1 MLLFWGGGGEG
12 ENITVSNIMKH
23 AGTSL
28 ENLNLEVG
36 GIPCASL
43 CFHFLAL
50 PISSYTN
57 WLKHFDASV
66 SLNLQEQAS
75 PLDGIVSGALLQT
88 ESIFNFPMSLII
100 VTLLFRPQNKI
111 QEGGV
116 LRFGS
121 VPIPRLFLWASC
133 IVPLYLLKKST
144 ILFALFS
151 VCFFFFYSQFFIFS
165 LFFRNLCGCTDI
177 DAGVWRYGGEGRGT
191 ARPNKCNSPHPTHGD
206 TSQR

>member
-111 QEGGV
+111 QEGSLTFWSSAYPTSFSMSFLYCSIV
-116 LRFGS
+116 FAEKKYHPVCFILC
-121 VPIPRLFLWASC
+121 LFLFF
-133 IVPLYLLKKST
+133 PFT
-144 ILFALFS
+144 ILHFLP
-151 VCFFFFYSQFFIFS
+151 FFQES
-165 LFFRNLCGCTDI
+165 LWLHRHWCRCMKIWKRRKRNC
-177 DAGVWRYGGEGRGT
+177 
-191 ARPNKCNSPHPTHGD
+191 PS
-206 TSQR
+206 